1 MAIVFA
7 PIRQCRKKVSGP
19 DMMVRLRRYNNNI
32 SLEIQL
38 SAATQEKVRYVD
50 GDRVLSEYDPD
61 NKSWTLERI
70 SPDRYRDGYKVS
82 VRALKDNAEY
92 VTFRVGCRDA
102 SSANAVL
109 GARDEAA
116 YDFLEVTGNKSVF
129 VEKE

>member
-7 PIRQCRKKVSGP
+7 PIRQCRKKASGP
-19 DMMVRLRRYNNNI
+19 DLMVRLRRYNGNI

-61 NKSWTLERI
+61 TKSWTLERI
-70 SPDRYRDGYKVS
+70 SPDRFRDGYKVN

-92 VTFRVGCRDA
+92 VTFRVGCRDS

-129 VEKE
+129 IEKE